1 MRPACA
7 AKRMRKVRRSAI
19 VPHTAA
25 EMFQLVDDVEAYPE
39 FLPWCH
45 DAKVE
50 SDTGDTVVATLE
62 LHRGSVSRHF
72 TTRNTRR
79 PHEAID
85 MQLVEGPFRHLAG
98 GWRFR
103 DLAGEGCEV
112 TLELE
117 FDFDSRVVDLV
128 FGRFF
133 EDTLKALVDAFTRRA
148 AAVYG

>member
-1 MRPACA
+1 
-7 AKRMRKVRRSAI
+7 MRKVRRSAI
-19 VPHTAA
+19 VPYSARD
-25 EMFQLVDDVEAYPE
+25 MFNLVDDVEAYPE
-39 FLPWCH
+39 FLPWCN
-45 DAKVE
+45 DARVQSRSE
-50 SDTGDTVVATLE
+50 DIVVATLE

-79 PHEAID
+79 PFEAID
-85 MQLVEGPFRHLAG
+85 MQLVDGPFRHLEG

-103 DLAGEGCEV
+103 DLSAEGSEV

-117 FDFDSRVVDLV
+117 FEFDSRVVDLV